1 MPAQTSP
8 SPPGDAWKQAE
19 SGQGPALERE
29 GETRQRPHCS
39 RPHTITTTACPPTP
53 STTTISAAD
62 RMMMGG
68 ERNQTRERELK
79 LHPARR
85 SVAFLACRPGMR
97 ASAPQTPVATNPWAF
112 LGFRPRLTPWVRSEE
127 SRELSPS
134 HAARGR
140 KRESRQPGCGR
151 ARNFPHLPPRLYF
164 YTRYCRLLPRSHLLP
179 APCSAFSSPVP
190 PPPPRLA
197 SPALPFLRCGGVEE
211 VSS

>member
-112 LGFRPRLTPWVRSEE
+112 LGFRPRLRSEE

-140 KRESRQPGCGR
+140 RERKQAAGLRPGKK
-151 ARNFPHLPPRLYF
+151 L
-164 YTRYCRLLPRSHLLP
+164 
-179 APCSAFSSPVP
+179 P
-190 PPPPRLA
+190 PPPSSPLFLYSILSSPSSVPSPPRPLLRLFLSGSSSSPSPRLPRA
-197 SPALPFLRCGGVEE
+197 PFLAVWG
-211 VSS
+211 S

>member
-68 ERNQTRERELK
+68 ERNQTRERVETPSSQTVGGVSCLPAGHACFGSPDSCCHQSMG
-79 LHPARR
+79 LFGFSTSPHPMGQVRGEPRALPVTRR
-85 SVAFLACRPGMR
+85 PRQEREKAGSRAAAGQETSPTSLLAFISILDIVV
-97 ASAPQTPVATNPWAF
+97 SF
-112 LGFRPRLTPWVRSEE
+112 LGPIS
-127 SRELSPS
+127 SPPP
-134 HAARGR
+134 A
-140 KRESRQPGCGR
+140 PP
-151 ARNFPHLPPRLYF
+151 FPLRFL
-164 YTRYCRLLPRSHLLP
+164 LLPLAS
-179 APCSAFSSPVP
+179 
-190 PPPPRLA
+190 PPPRSL
-197 SPALPFLRCGGVEE
+197 SCGVGELRR
-211 VSS
+211 